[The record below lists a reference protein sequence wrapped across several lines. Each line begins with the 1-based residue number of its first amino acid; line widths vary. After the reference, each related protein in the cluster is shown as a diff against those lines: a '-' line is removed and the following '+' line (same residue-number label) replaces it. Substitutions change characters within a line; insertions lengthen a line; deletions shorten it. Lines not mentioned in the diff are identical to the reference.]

1 MLKVCNA
8 CRQRIFCEQLKWSV
22 HQTKRLLNGKIQE
35 ECQDK
40 RDPNSFSWRTHSCG
54 ELSAAQVGQSVK
66 LCGWIQHKRF
76 DFMLTLRDAFGVT
89 QVVLPKKDEES
100 LPKMETLEKVHLES
114 VIMVQGMVQF
124 RPEGLSNPKMPTGDI
139 EVVASDIKVLNPSKD
154 KLPIHI
160 NSFQQAK
167 ESLRMQYRYLDLRSS
182 RMQRNL
188 RLRSTIIMR
197 MREFLCN
204 QHGFVDVET
213 PSLFRKTPGGAK
225 EFLVPTRHRGK
236 FYTLPQSPQQF
247 KQLLMVGGIDR
258 YFQIARCYR
267 DEGSR
272 ADRQPEFTQVD
283 IEMSFV
289 NKDGIYAMIEQL
301 LEYSWPRDKPKLS
314 TPFPRMN
321 YSQAMAEYG
330 SDKPDTRFNWKI
342 KDVTTVLKGCGPSIF
357 NSEEDEFTI
366 SAVNCKGALE
376 HLSNCD
382 FTRLQNES
390 KKYFPYGVLCMQCK
404 DEDTWKSAIA
414 KHLPE
419 TSRLEMAKVMDASRG
434 DVLFLA
440 AGNRSTV
447 TKVLGHVR
455 LVCADILE
463 SRGVPVRDPNHYSFL
478 WVEDFPLFLP
488 SEGRDGELES
498 SHHPFTAPVPEH
510 SDLIYTSPLEVK
522 GQHYDLVLNGAEIGG
537 GSIRIHNAELQE
549 YVLEKVLKV
558 WLMLT
563 RAAYICLLFG
573 NRRILLACHICWT
586 PCSLDVRP
594 TEVLL
599 WVSIASY
606 PFCAGSLPF
615 VTSSPFPKP
624 WKVMI

>member
-366 SAVNCKGALE
+366 SAVNCKGAL
-376 HLSNCD
+376 
-382 FTRLQNES
+382 
-390 KKYFPYGVLCMQCK
+390 
-404 DEDTWKSAIA
+404 
-414 KHLPE
+414 
-419 TSRLEMAKVMDASRG
+419 
-434 DVLFLA
+434 
-440 AGNRSTV
+440 

-549 YVLEKVLKV
+549 YVLEKVLKEDSS
-558 WLMLT
+558 
-563 RAAYICLLFG
+563 CLSHLLDALQSG
-573 NRRILLACHICWT
+573 CPPHGGIALGLDRLISILCGEPSIR
-586 PCSLDVRP
+586 DV
-594 TEVLL
+594 
-599 WVSIASY
+599 IA
-606 PFCAGSLPF
+606 
-615 VTSSPFPKP
+615 FPKTMEGNDLMSGAP
-624 WKVMI
+624 SGVVDTDLARYHVGIAVPKGSGLSG